1 MKGKLHTT
9 LFAAFAALLLGVSLT
24 PLVAQPPD
32 GGHTGGGGEE
42 NMEEFIIRN
51 LGQVVNTPD
60 LEYAPT
66 ITADG
71 KTLYFVSNRNAPGS
85 VGGHDFWVSTKDNRL
100 DTIFTSPVNLGAP
113 VNTTLNEGVASISAD
128 GQVIYFTACNREDG
142 LGDCDIYE
150 AELDGTEWINVRNL
164 REINSSD
171 WDSQPS
177 ISSDGKTLYFI
188 SNRPGAMG
196 GSDDADI
203 YISRLQSDG
212 RWSEPVNMGAPIN
225 TKKREDSPFIFPG
238 GKVLYFA
245 SAGHGGF
252 GKLDFFVCRM
262 QDDGTWSQPENLGKP
277 FNTSEDER
285 FITLPAAGDVV
296 YFASERKDVGNEGT
310 LDIYMGLLPPRTVT
324 VLIAGRIY
332 DVCTDGNLPGELS
345 FTNTTTGEVVHTA
358 KTNSSTGEYSFVM
371 DVDQDEAFTIAV
383 AGNVPGYGDIET
395 KIDVPASR
403 EYREIRR
410 DFPLGETPELAWTA
424 PQSDYIASL
433 PASAPA
439 KYRNFKG
446 LVIEE
451 ILVKEIYPLLT
462 YVFFDSASATIPN
475 RYKLFKSPDQTRGFT
490 DTTIPGGTLQKYYHV
505 LNIIGFRMREYPNT
519 KITLGGFNST
529 GPRAPEGQ
537 AGEDLAISEKR
548 REVVF
553 KYLTEIWQIDPSR
566 IQLVPIN
573 RDPKNGFPPER
584 STPTDPLGLIENR
597 RAEIRSEDWEIM
609 RPIFVK
615 EIRRFHSPES
625 MTFQMK
631 NGIADQLVA
640 RREIEI
646 RRKGDNDWH
655 TMKNIGTTDPTS
667 PEYNWY
673 KNADPELGVAND
685 ETPYTAQMVVYSQ
698 DGRECRSNEVEIP
711 VTIITNEVKRSERLI
726 DKTIDRYSLV
736 LFKFDSN
743 EEGPLN
749 ARILKTYVYDDIRQG
764 AQIKVTGYTD
774 VVGLEDRN
782 LKLSQARA
790 GTVDKGIKKNV
801 SSSKIGSLTT
811 EGVGETQPLFSNDLP
826 EGRFYNR
833 TVQIVIETPTGGS

>member
-9 LFAAFAALLLGVSLT
+9 LLAAFAALLTSIGFT
-24 PLVAQPPD
+24 PLLAQPP
-32 GGHTGGGGEE
+32 GSTGGEE
-42 NMEEFIIRN
+42 GDMQEFIIRN
-51 LGQVVNTPD
+51 LGPIINTPD

-85 VGGHDFWVSTKDNRL
+85 VGGHDFWVTTKGDRL
-100 DTIFTSPVNLGAP
+100 DTIFNTPTNLGAP

-128 GQVIYFTACNREDG
+128 GQVIYFTACNRDDG

-212 RWSEPVNMGAPIN
+212 RWSEPVNMGEPIN

-252 GKLDFFVCRM
+252 GKLDFFVSRL
-262 QDDGTWSQPENLGKP
+262 QDDGTWSTPENLGKP
-277 FNTSEDER
+277 FNTSQDER

-296 YFASERKDVGNEGT
+296 YFASERADVGNEGT
-310 LDIYMGLLPPRTVT
+310 LDVYMGLLPPRTVT
-324 VLIAGRIY
+324 VLIAGRVY
-332 DVCTDGNLPGELS
+332 DVCTDGNLEGELT

-358 KTNSSTGEYSFVM
+358 KTNSATGEYSFVM
-371 DVDQDEAFTIAV
+371 DVGQDEAFTIAA
-383 AGNVPGYGDIET
+383 AGNVPGYGEVT
-395 KIDVPASR
+395 ATIDVPASR

-410 DFPLGETPELAWTA
+410 DFPLGETPELAWDA

-433 PASAPA
+433 PETAPA
-439 KYRNFKG
+439 RYRNFKG

-451 ILVKEIYPLLT
+451 IQVKEIYPLLT
-462 YVFFDSASATIPN
+462 YVFFDSGSAEIPN
-475 RYKLFKSPDQTRGFT
+475 RYKLFRSPDQTRGFT
-490 DTTIPGGTLQKYYHV
+490 DTTIPGGTLQKYYHL
-505 LNIIGFRMREYPNT
+505 LNIIGFRMKEYPNT
-519 KITLGGFNST
+519 KITLGGYNST
-529 GPRAPEGQ
+529 GPRAPDQ
-537 AGEDLAISEKR
+537 PGENPEVSQKR
-548 REVVF
+548 RDVVY

-566 IQLVPIN
+566 IELLDIKRPN
-573 RDPKNGFPPER
+573 DGFPPER
-584 STPTDPLGLIENR
+584 SNPTDPLGLVENR

-615 EIRRFHSPES
+615 EIRRFHSPDA

-640 RREIEI
+640 RRAIEI
-646 RRKGDNDWH
+646 RRKGDPNWH
-655 TMKNIGTTDPTS
+655 TMTDIGTTDPTS

-673 KNADPELGVAND
+673 KNADPEMQIADD
-685 ETPYTAQMVVYSQ
+685 E
-698 DGRECRSNEVEIP
+698 
-711 VTIITNEVKRSERLI
+711 
-726 DKTIDRYSLV
+726 
-736 LFKFDSN
+736 
-743 EEGPLN
+743 
-749 ARILKTYVYDDIRQG
+749 
-764 AQIKVTGYTD
+764 
-774 VVGLEDRN
+774 
-782 LKLSQARA
+782 
-790 GTVDKGIKKNV
+790 
-801 SSSKIGSLTT
+801 
-811 EGVGETQPLFSNDLP
+811 
-826 EGRFYNR
+826 
-833 TVQIVIETPTGGS
+833 

>member
-9 LFAAFAALLLGVSLT
+9 LFAVAFTALMAVTGIV
-24 PLVAQPPD
+24 PLAAQPGD
-32 GGHTGGGGEE
+32 TGSETPGPT
-42 NMEEFIIRN
+42 NEFVIRN
-51 LGQVVNTPD
+51 LGSIVNTAD

-71 KTLYFVSNRNAPGS
+71 KTLYFVSNRTAPGS
-85 VGGHDFWVSTKDNRL
+85 VGGHDFWVTTKGDRL
-100 DTIFTSPVNLGAP
+100 DTIFAAPVNLGAP

-128 GQVIYFTACNREDG
+128 GQVIYFTACNRDDG

-203 YISRLQSDG
+203 YISRLQPDG
-212 RWSEPVNMGAPIN
+212 RWSEPVNMGEPIN

-245 SAGHGGF
+245 SAGHGGY

-262 QDDGTWSQPENLGKP
+262 QDDGTWGEPENLGKP
-277 FNTSEDER
+277 FNTAEDER

-324 VLIAGRIY
+324 VLIAGRVY
-332 DVCTDGNLPGELS
+332 DVCTDGNLESELT
-345 FTNTTTGEVVHTA
+345 FTNTTTGEVVHTVE
-358 KTNSSTGEYSFVM
+358 TNTATGEYSFVM
-371 DVDQDEAFTIAV
+371 DVDQNEAFNIAV
-383 AGNVPGYGDIET
+383 AGNTEGYNNIEAT
-395 KIDVPASR
+395 IEVPASK

-410 DFPLGETPELAWTA
+410 DFPLGEVPTLAWTA

-439 KYRNFKG
+439 QYRDFRG

-462 YVFFDSASATIPN
+462 YVFFDSASSAMPD
-475 RYKLFKSPDQTRGFT
+475 RYKLFRNESQTRGFT
-490 DTTIPGGTLQKYYHV
+490 DTTIPGGTLQKYYHL
-505 LNIIGFRMREYPNT
+505 LNIVGFRMTEYPET
-519 KITLGGFNST
+519 KITIQGHDSVKEPGENAETSSV
-529 GPRAPEGQ
+529 RAQ
-537 AGEDLAISEKR
+537 KVYD
-548 REVVF
+548 
-553 KYLTEIWQIDPSR
+553 YLTTIWKIDPSR
-566 IQLVPIN
+566 ITMLKHGGY
-573 RDPKNGFPPER
+573 PKER
-584 STPTDPLGLIENR
+584 SNPNDPLGNVENR
-597 RAEIRSEDWEIM
+597 RVEIRSDDWEIM

-615 EIRRFHSPES
+615 EIRRFHSPDA

-631 NGIADQLVA
+631 NGIADRLVA

-646 RRKGDNDWH
+646 RRQGDPNWY
-655 TMKNIGTTDPTS
+655 TMTDIGTTEPNS

-673 KNADPELGVAND
+673 KNADPELDIAQD
-685 ETPYTAQMVVYSQ
+685 ETPYTAQMVVYAE

-711 VTIITNEVKRSERLI
+711 VTIITNEVKRRERLV

-736 LFKFDSN
+736 LFKFDSDEAGALN
-743 EEGPLN
+743 E
-749 ARILKTYVYDDIRQG
+749 RILKTYVYEDIRQG

-774 VVGLEDRN
+774 IVGLEDRN
-782 LKLSQARA
+782 KRLSERRA
-790 GTVDKGIKKNV
+790 GTVDNGIKRNV
-801 SSSKIGSLTT
+801 SSSKIASLNT
-811 EGVGETQPLFSNDLP
+811 EGVGETQPLYSNDLP

>member
-9 LFAAFAALLLGVSLT
+9 LFTALAAILLGAGILPSF
-24 PLVAQPPD
+24 AQPPGD
-32 GGHTGGGGEE
+32 TGGNPDEE
-42 NMEEFIIRN
+42 FNQFIIRN
-51 LGQVVNTPD
+51 LGPIVNTPD

-71 KTLYFVSNRNAPGS
+71 KTLYFVSNRTATGS
-85 VGGHDFWVSTKDNRL
+85 VGGHDFWVTKKGDRL
-100 DTIFTSPVNLGAP
+100 DTVFASPVNLGAP

-128 GQVIYFTACNREDG
+128 GQVIYFTACNRDDG

-196 GSDDADI
+196 GADDADI
-203 YISRLQSDG
+203 YISRLKPDG
-212 RWSEPVNMGAPIN
+212 RWSEPVNMGEPIN

-262 QDDGTWSQPENLGKP
+262 QDDGTWSEPENLGKP

-310 LDIYMGLLPPRTVT
+310 LDVYMGLLPPRTVT
-324 VLIAGRIY
+324 VLIAGRVY
-332 DVCTDGNLPGELS
+332 DVCTDGNLPASLS

-358 KTNSSTGEYSFVM
+358 STNSATGEYSFVM
-371 DVDQDEAFTIAV
+371 DVGQDEGFDIAV
-383 AGNVPGYGDIET
+383 TGNVPGYGDVQADIE
-395 KIDVPASR
+395 VPASR

-439 KYRNFKG
+439 KYRNFNG

-462 YVFFDSASATIPN
+462 YVFFDEGSAEIPK
-475 RYKLFKSPDQTRGFT
+475 RYKLFRSPDQTKSFS
-490 DTTIPGGTLQKYYHV
+490 DTTIPGGTLQKYYHL
-505 LNIIGFRMREYPNT
+505 LNIIGFRMQQYPNT
-519 KITLGGFNST
+519 KISLGGYNST
-529 GPRAPEGQ
+529 GPGAPDGQ
-537 AGEDLAISEKR
+537 TGENPETSKNR
-548 REVVF
+548 RDVVF
-553 KYLTEIWQIDPSR
+553 NYLTNIWQIDPSR
-566 IQLVPIN
+566 IKLLKPN
-573 RDPKNGFPPER
+573 SNPKRGFPKER
-584 STPTDPLGLIENR
+584 SNPKDPLGLVENR
-597 RAEIRSEDWEIM
+597 RTEIRSDDWEIM

-615 EIRRFHSPES
+615 EIRRFHSPDNV
-625 MTFQMK
+625 TFQMK

-646 RRKGDNDWH
+646 RRKDDNNWH
-655 TMKNIGTTDPTS
+655 TMKDIGTTDPNS

-673 KNADPELGVAND
+673 KNADPNNRIADD

-711 VTIITNEVKRSERLI
+711 VTIITNEVKRRERLV
-726 DKTIDRYSLV
+726 DKTIDRFSLV

-749 ARILKTYVYDDIRQG
+749 NRILKTFVYPDIRQG
-764 AQIKVTGYTD
+764 AKIKVTGYTD

-782 LKLSQARA
+782 LKLSKDRA
-790 GTVDKGIKKNV
+790 GTVDKGIKRNV
-801 SSSKIGSLTT
+801 TRSKIASLNT

-833 TVQIVIETPTGGS
+833 TVQVVIETPTGGS

>member
-85 VGGHDFWVSTKDNRL
+85 VGGGDFWVSTKDNRL

-519 KITLGGFNST
+519 KITLGGFNS
-529 GPRAPEGQ
+529 P
-537 AGEDLAISEKR
+537 
-548 REVVF
+548 
-553 KYLTEIWQIDPSR
+553 
-566 IQLVPIN
+566 
-573 RDPKNGFPPER
+573 
-584 STPTDPLGLIENR
+584 
-597 RAEIRSEDWEIM
+597 
-609 RPIFVK
+609 
-615 EIRRFHSPES
+615 
-625 MTFQMK
+625 
-631 NGIADQLVA
+631 
-640 RREIEI
+640 
-646 RRKGDNDWH
+646 
-655 TMKNIGTTDPTS
+655 
-667 PEYNWY
+667 
-673 KNADPELGVAND
+673 
-685 ETPYTAQMVVYSQ
+685 
-698 DGRECRSNEVEIP
+698 
-711 VTIITNEVKRSERLI
+711 
-726 DKTIDRYSLV
+726 
-736 LFKFDSN
+736 
-743 EEGPLN
+743 GPL
-749 ARILKTYVYDDIRQG
+749 
-764 AQIKVTGYTD
+764 
-774 VVGLEDRN
+774 
-782 LKLSQARA
+782 RA
-790 GTVDKGIKKNV
+790 GNP
-801 SSSKIGSLTT
+801 
-811 EGVGETQPLFSNDLP
+811 GV
-826 EGRFYNR
+826 
-833 TVQIVIETPTGGS
+833 